1 MLKYGRNMICLRC
14 DYDTNKDEC
23 IICHEMN
30 DSDESMMMYDDK
42 YMKCMVSVWYMI
54 WISHHGTD
62 IILIDCPWFNCMFYG
77 RLW

>member
-1 MLKYGRNMICLRC
+1 MYVLRICIVICDIRMLKYGRNMICLRC

-42 YMKCMVSVWYMI
+42 YMKCMVSVWY
-54 WISHHGTD
+54 
-62 IILIDCPWFNCMFYG
+62 II
-77 RLW
+77 